1 MHEGN
6 GLSCKEQVRQR
17 KEKEKKKKMQGWGM
31 KRYVQKRE
39 IRAER
44 TLGKKKIKEDAE
56 AEVIWYNAI
65 RDHDCARGN
74 NKSSAQKT
82 NLGSRETETEKRER
96 EKKTKQSDK
105 KNDTSVGI
113 SFMQS

>member
-1 MHEGN
+1 
-6 GLSCKEQVRQR
+6 
-17 KEKEKKKKMQGWGM
+17 MQGWGDEAVCTE
-31 KRYVQKRE
+31 KRDKSRKD
-39 IRAER
+39 
-44 TLGKKKIKEDAE
+44 TGKKEEDKRRMRKQRSFG
-56 AEVIWYNAI
+56 YNAI